1 MELYVAGGCGE
12 HGRNCFLVEGKQVRF
27 LVDCGIKAD
36 CPENPYPDLSKEQIA
51 DLKYVFLTHS
61 HADHTGALQWLLNR
75 GFQGTVIASRETFR
89 QIRERLPFTQQRES
103 NISVDNIQV
112 EWGRSGHCAGSVW
125 YHFFMENK
133 SIFFSGDY
141 TEHSLI
147 YTCDA
152 IRKQTADVAVLDCAY
167 GLAKLSFQEQCHKL
181 IKRTR
186 ELLRSNGIVVFPVP
200 KYGRGL
206 DLFMLFQEEF
216 GDVPFYAD
224 EIFMDNLWKI
234 EKDEFWYQPV
244 FMKTKVIK
252 YNGED
257 RGIVFISD
265 PQLRTKKARQIV
277 DKITALGAKAIMTGT
292 VEEGSCSEQLIHNG
306 SMEMIS
312 YPVHLN
318 FSQYLKLMKQN
329 HFHKTIPY
337 HSAAF
342 ANPKHVLF

>member
-1 MELYVAGGCGE
+1 MELYIAGGCGE
-12 HGRNCFLVEGKQVRF
+12 HGRNCFLVKGRQVQF
-27 LVDCGIKAD
+27 LVDCGMKAD
-36 CPENPYPDLSKEQIA
+36 CPENPYPDLQTEQIS

-75 GFQGTVIASRETFR
+75 GFQGTVIASRETF
-89 QIRERLPFTQQRES
+89 
-103 NISVDNIQV
+103 NIPVDNMQV

-125 YHFFMENK
+125 YHFFMENR

-147 YTCDA
+147 YTCDV
-152 IRKQTADVAVLDCAY
+152 IRNQTADVAVLDCAY
-167 GLAKLSFQEQCHKL
+167 GPAELSFQEQCHKL
-181 IKRTR
+181 IERTQD
-186 ELLRSNGIVVFPVP
+186 LLLSNGIVFFPVP

-244 FMKTKVIK
+244 SMKTKVLK
-252 YNGED
+252 YYGED

-265 PQLRTKKARQIV
+265 PQLRSKRARQMV
-277 DKITALGAKAIMTGT
+277 DKMAALGAKAIMTGT
-292 VEEGSCSEQLIHNG
+292 VEEGSYSQQLIHNG
-306 SMEMIS
+306 SMEMIG

-318 FSQYLKLMKQN
+318 FSQYMKLMKQN
-329 HFHKTIPY
+329 HFHKTVPY

-342 ANPKHVLF
+342 ANPKQVLF